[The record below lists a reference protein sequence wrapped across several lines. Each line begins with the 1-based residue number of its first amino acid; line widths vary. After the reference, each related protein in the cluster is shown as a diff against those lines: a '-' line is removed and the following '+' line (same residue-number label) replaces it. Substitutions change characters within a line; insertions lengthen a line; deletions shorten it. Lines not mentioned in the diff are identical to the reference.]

1 MSFREISKIIKAY
14 EKKVRLG
21 TKKGGKKTISES
33 EYLYKQ
39 KIE

>member
-21 TKKGGKKTISES
+21 TKKGEKDYFRIGIFV
-33 EYLYKQ
+33 
-39 KIE
+39 